1 MLRRSISAL
10 MLVALTLLVLAAPAL
25 AGGWAAVTLD
35 RLPADVRAGETL
47 HLGFMVRQHGKTPI
61 NNVTPYLRATR
72 PGASEILRVDAK
84 QEGPVG
90 HFVLDVTFPS
100 AGTWDWQIVPEPFE
114 GTAFAPLTVLPAA
127 VPAQAAPSAS
137 QPPASAEPQP
147 GAAGI
152 FGLDRSALRWG
163 GLALLLVAAGLA
175 LATQRVAASRRA
187 LRAR

>member
-100 AGTWDWQIVPEPFE
+100 AGTWDWQIVPEPFD
-114 GTAFAPLTVLPAA
+114 GTAFAPLTVLP
-127 VPAQAAPSAS
+127 VS
-137 QPPASAEPQP
+137 
-147 GAAGI
+147 
-152 FGLDRSALRWG
+152 
-163 GLALLLVAAGLA
+163 LALFVAAWIGQFIGHKIEGKKPSFFDDLRYLLIGPLFVLGVLYRRLKLA
-175 LATQRVAASRRA
+175 Y
-187 LRAR
+187 